1 MEQFGKQPAMI
12 VHEGQPFNAESPLER
27 LRKEFITAKD
37 LFFSR
42 NHGSIPEVD
51 PDRYRLIV
59 DGLVDTPL
67 ELSMEDLRGF
77 PKKKITAVMQ
87 CAGNRRDGL
96 LRVAPIP
103 GETPWGA
110 GAIGNARWAGVS
122 LREILLAAEVGDEAR
137 HTAFSGLDEVE
148 GADGESFNYGGSIPV
163 EKALGAEVLLAYE
176 MNGET
181 LPLEHGFP
189 LRVVA
194 SGYYGARSIKW
205 LSGITLQDAP
215 SDNYF
220 QAHEYKLFAPG
231 VSAASEELSE
241 GLMLGEMQV
250 NTVICEPM
258 DGASSEAGPVSV
270 RGYAV
275 AGGGRRVER
284 VDVSSDGG
292 RSWVQADLLEGAD
305 DPWAWSFWE
314 ASLDLSSGE
323 HLIVARALDSSAG
336 TQPATA
342 AEVWNFKGYTNN
354 SWHGVRV
361 KAR

>member
-1 MEQFGKQPAMI
+1 MERFDKQPAMI
-12 VHEGQPFNAESPLER
+12 VHEGQPFNVESPLGR
-27 LRKEFITAKD
+27 LRQNFLTPKD

-42 NHGSIPEVD
+42 NHGSIPEVN
-51 PDRYRLIV
+51 PDGYRLTV
-59 DGLVDTPL
+59 GGLVDSPL

-77 PKKKITAVMQ
+77 PKKEVTAVMQ

-96 LRVAPIP
+96 MRVARIP

-110 GAIGNARWAGVS
+110 GAIGNARWVGAS
-122 LREILLAAEVGDEAR
+122 LREVLLAAGVGVEAR
-137 HTAFSGLDEVE
+137 HAAFVGLDEIE
-148 GADGESFNYGGSIPV
+148 GANEESFNYGGSIPV

-176 MNGET
+176 MNGEP

-194 SGYYGARSIKW
+194 PGYYGARSVKW
-205 LSGITLQDAP
+205 LSGITLQEAP

-220 QAHEYKLFAPG
+220 QAHEYKLFPPNAT
-231 VSAASEELSE
+231 EETVDYSE

-250 NTVICEPM
+250 NAVICEPP
-258 DGASSEAGPVSV
+258 DGSSSEAGPVSV

-292 RSWVQADLLEGAD
+292 RSWVQVDLLEGAD
-305 DPWAWSFWE
+305 EPWAWCFWE
-314 ASLDLSSGE
+314 ANLDLLPGE
-323 HLIVARALDSSAG
+323 HRIVVRALDSSAG

-342 AEVWNFKGYTNN
+342 AEVWNFKGYANN
-354 SWHGVRV
+354 SWHG
-361 KAR
+361 ARMVAR